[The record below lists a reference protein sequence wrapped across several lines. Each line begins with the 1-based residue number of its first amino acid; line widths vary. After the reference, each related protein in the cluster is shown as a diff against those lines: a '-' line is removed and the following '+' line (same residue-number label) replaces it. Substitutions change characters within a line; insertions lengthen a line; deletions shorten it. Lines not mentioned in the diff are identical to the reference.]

1 MALGE
6 LGVGARR
13 SSACACLEVVDLL
26 VQLADGVGR
35 NGPRTAAPV
44 TGEQPS
50 TGTSA
55 RRPLGQFE
63 HLVILARGRRRPKG
77 NFVQAKRYGHCKA
90 TLIRGQNSK
99 FLSTA
104 ALPPWKRILCR
115 KVTSRGAQDVVHHLS
130 AAQRRLVRA
139 AGFGSLLDIPYPPKV
154 NRQLYAWLL
163 SRLDVGRMVLAVD
176 GGGREAPVRAEDVRR
191 VLGVPMGRRPVRGAG
206 ESERALAPVRVREMY
221 GGAAPASVIDHEAVI
236 SGTRACDTE
245 AEREMFLC
253 SFVCAMVGN
262 VLAPRGRY
270 DKVHT
275 EICPAVAYPFSAGE
289 FDWCSYVVDELRD
302 GAVRAQKALATGAN
316 TVTLRGCLLFMQVLY
331 MDSLP
336 VAKSMVSQTAFPRAV
351 VYTPDVA
358 EMLTK
363 HDTEDTSKSRQF
375 LNKMT
380 ITNEDLDHVGSGDQ
394 AQTCQHRRRTRCGR
408 NNDYLVRQRRGASRA
423 MEIFSLDAQLTF
435 PILAETVEAHD
446 NQSNRH
452 SRSMKRQSCG
462 GSDVGSPVQTP
473 SGHHVAEVCH
483 GDPFDDAAMADASS
497 TNTAKF
503 TELHQ
508 DNLGDATAGGTGC
521 QVQSLR
527 NRKRVYTNGWAAP
540 AVVFVLI
547 LVVRYCI
554 FLVTTLYAAYVKR
567 IADAFSRC
575 AADDVSCWVES
586 TTKHDEYSWPRF
598 VLSGVQPEEEKYYK
612 VMFAGD
618 HIGYDV
624 GKCRMVVTVVS
635 IDSAWSCYAWDFVAR
650 RLTILDPTI
659 CLANKNLVFK
669 KHDDVVDK
677 LHPAMMKCMDIYSNL
692 NSSDTKEWKRCVV
705 INLIENPVSD
715 TDRSGLYSLYCA
727 IEFDGTVP
735 ANQLTQTVF

>member
-1 MALGE
+1 MEPA
-6 LGVGARR
+6 GA
-13 SSACACLEVVDLL
+13 
-26 VQLADGVGR
+26 
-35 NGPRTAAPV
+35 AAV
-44 TGEQPS
+44 
-50 TGTSA
+50 
-55 RRPLGQFE
+55 RLD
-63 HLVILARGRRRPKG
+63 
-77 NFVQAKRYGHCKA
+77 
-90 TLIRGQNSK
+90 
-99 FLSTA
+99 
-104 ALPPWKRILCR
+104 CR
-115 KVTSRGAQDVVHHLS
+115 FSSRGAQDVVHHLS

-206 ESERALAPVRVREMY
+206 ESEQALAPVRVREMY

-236 SGTRACDTE
+236 SGTRACETE

-363 HDTEDTSKSRQF
+363 RDTEDTSKSRQF

-380 ITNEDLDHVGSGDQ
+380 ITSEDLDHVGSGDQ
-394 AQTCQHRRRTRCGR
+394 AQTRQHRRRTRRGR
-408 NNDYLVRQRRGASRA
+408 NNDYLVRQRSGASRA

-473 SGHHVAEVCH
+473 SGHHVAEVSH

-547 LVVRYCI
+547 LVDNGEM
-554 FLVTTLYAAYVKR
+554 R

-586 TTKHDEYSWPRF
+586 TTKHDEYSWNWVSHCEHRPVAVNGLFIRHELFRTLSIDRDICELAMRSIRYAEIHMQSLLGKPVSRHFISPDWSRF
-598 VLSGVQPEEEKYYK
+598 LSGVQPEEEKYYK

-705 INLIENPVSD
+705 INLIENPVMILIGRVCIPYILCNRVRWHGASKP
-715 TDRSGLYSLYCA
+715 TDPGPSFELQ
-727 IEFDGTVP
+727 E
-735 ANQLTQTVF
+735 